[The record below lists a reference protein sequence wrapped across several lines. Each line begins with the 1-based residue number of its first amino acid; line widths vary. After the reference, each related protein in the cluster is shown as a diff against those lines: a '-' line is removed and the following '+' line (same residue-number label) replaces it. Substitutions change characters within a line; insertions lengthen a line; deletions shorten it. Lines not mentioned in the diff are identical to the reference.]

1 MFISNENEKKKLKE
15 KYGLKKAVTMNDY
28 IKNRIKDGKDDEKYE
43 KLFKDCATYFFEQL
57 NPTFKRRSLKQKD
70 YKQLIIK
77 K

>member
-1 MFISNENEKKKLKE
+1 
-15 KYGLKKAVTMNDY
+15 MNDY

-57 NPTFKRRSLKQKD
+57 NPKLKRRSLKQKD

>member
-1 MFISNENEKKKLKE
+1 
-15 KYGLKKAVTMNDY
+15 MNY
-28 IKNRIKDGKDDEKYE
+28 FSKSLTSKRKE

-57 NPTFKRRSLKQKD
+57 NPKFKRRSLKQKD